1 MSDLRQRIVLA
12 VCFFTALVDQTN
24 VIHQSVLS
32 LLPKNACT
40 AFCRHISRRC
50 TSILGLSG
58 SVQGGFPVRSLSAK
72 ASSCHSL
79 LIDVISLLLQAV
91 TSAKVGSVLA
101 GRHGRTLS
109 VTSTLLI
116 TPANEPFLFNE
127 QNYSGSTS
135 TRHNDRHL
143 LYRPRNCASYSSLA
157 CGMYVGWC
165 KTKHAQQNLSA
176 HFFAPASN
184 RASPD
189 SLQHARGCTHFNC
202 FYIEC
207 LWMAS

>member
-1 MSDLRQRIVLA
+1 M
-12 VCFFTALVDQTN
+12 
-24 VIHQSVLS
+24 
-32 LLPKNACT
+32 LPKNGCT
-40 AFCRHISRRC
+40 AFCRRIGHDQASAIARPNVREIIAILVHRRSREGVQAYLC
-50 TSILGLSG
+50 MSG

-72 ASSCHSL
+72 ASSGHSL
-79 LIDVISLLLQAV
+79 LIDVISLFLQAV

-109 VTSTLLI
+109 VTSSSYPPDHTSERTLQR
-116 TPANEPFLFNE
+116 ANH
-127 QNYSGSTS
+127 SGSTS

-157 CGMYVGWC
+157 CGMCVGWC
-165 KTKHAQQNLSA
+165 KTKYAQQSLSA
-176 HFFAPASN
+176 HFFAPPSN

-189 SLQHARGCTHFNC
+189 SLQHARGCTHFNG